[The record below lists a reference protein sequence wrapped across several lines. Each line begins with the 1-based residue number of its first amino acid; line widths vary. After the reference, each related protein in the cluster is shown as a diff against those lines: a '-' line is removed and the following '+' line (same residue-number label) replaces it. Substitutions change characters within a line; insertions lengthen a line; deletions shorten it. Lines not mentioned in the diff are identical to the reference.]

1 MSQILITGGA
11 GYIGS
16 MLATK
21 LVLLGHK
28 VTVVD
33 KLIYSKNSL
42 NHLFFYTN
50 FKLIKKDIR
59 DKYFNKKF
67 FNKFE
72 FIIPLAALVGAPLC
86 EKNKKLAIAI
96 NYNAILSLVKKI
108 HKKHEEKSR
117 AILERV
123 LKAPFTSVRPA
134 FLKYIHGKNLELD
147 GYNANMKVAF
157 EYQGIQHRQFT
168 PLFHKTYTDFQKQ
181 VDRDKWK
188 AETCAKKG
196 IKL

>member
-1 MSQILITGGA
+1 MNWVVSQTYSYLLLIAFAGG
-11 GYIGS
+11 IF
-16 MLATK
+16 L
-21 LVLLGHK
+21 LVLFCCYGKASTPRSFAWEDL
-28 VTVVD
+28 TFA
-33 KLIYSKNSL
+33 L
-42 NHLFFYTN
+42 NHMP
-50 FKLIKKDIR
+50 KK
-59 DKYFNKKF
+59 KQ
-67 FNKFE
+67 
-72 FIIPLAALVGAPLC
+72 
-86 EKNKKLAIAI
+86 
-96 NYNAILSLVKKI
+96 I

-181 VDRDKWK
+181 VDRDNWK

-196 IKL
+196 IKLLSIPDTVSYENLEPFIVEWCRENDLI